1 MIVLED
7 ELYVLNDLVF
17 QGIYNFM
24 IIVKINNLCN
34 LSFLQVK
41 GIYSKKNKELKIY
54 VVYHCKIFP

>member
-1 MIVLED
+1 MNLS
-7 ELYVLNDLVF
+7 VLNDLVF

-24 IIVKINNLCN
+24 IIVKINSLCN

-54 VVYHCKIFP
+54 VVYHCKIFS

>member
-41 GIYSKKNKELKIY
+41 GIYIIKKQRFQNICSISL
-54 VVYHCKIFP
+54 

>member
-41 GIYSKKNKELKIY
+41 GIYR
-54 VVYHCKIFP
+54 